1 MRINRP
7 KYWNKLNELIK
18 KYLIIFILLFGFSI
32 VSNAQS
38 KQKLNSQISQ
48 LEKEIA
54 YTNTLI
60 AETQKSKDVSIIEIK
75 LLDQQIK
82 KQERLLKKLRQ
93 EIQRVDQDIAQKQ
106 LMVHQ
111 KEEELGQLK
120 DEYAKMIVFA
130 RKNLNQYDRMMFI
143 FASQNFNQ
151 AFKRLKY
158 FEQYSQYRKN
168 QVRIIEH
175 KQDSLQ
181 SAITKLTKL
190 KEEKTLLKQKEEK
203 EASQINRKKI
213 KQERGLRELR
223 GKEKQLKKDLKKKN
237 QQKDKLKKKIEKI
250 LEEEAKKAKNYNL
263 TPDQLQ
269 LSKSF
274 EENKGKLPWPVLKGV
289 VYRSFGEHAH
299 PVLKG
304 IKTRND
310 GIDIVTNQGSNA
322 RVVFE
327 GEVRSIIS
335 VPGTANFAVLV
346 KHGSFFSL
354 YSNLEKVFVKPGD
367 IVKVKQDI
375 GKISKDPDD
384 NTTKLQFQIWKS
396 TSKLNPVH
404 WLSK

>member
-1 MRINRP
+1 MMDR
-7 KYWNKLNELIK
+7 LIK
-18 KYLIIFILLFGFSI
+18 YENRSFFISMVSIVFILLISI
-32 VSNAQS
+32 QSIAQN
-38 KQKLNSQISQ
+38 KQKLNSQIGQ

-60 AETQKSKDVSIIEIK
+60 KETQKNKDVSIIQIK

-93 EIQRVDQDIAQKQ
+93 EIQRVDQEISKKQ

-111 KEEELGQLK
+111 KEEELHLLK

-130 RKNLNQYDRMMFI
+130 RKNLNQYDRLMFI

-168 QVRIIEH
+168 QVRIIQH

-181 SAITKLTKL
+181 SSITKLMKL
-190 KEEKTLLKQKEEK
+190 KEEKTILRQKEEN
-203 EASQINRKKI
+203 EISQINRKKI

-237 QQKDKLKKKIEKI
+237 QEKEKLKKQIEKI
-250 LEEEAKKAKNYNL
+250 LAEEARKAKEFSL
-263 TPDQLQ
+263 TPDQIE
-269 LSKSF
+269 LSNNF
-274 EENKGKLPWPVLKGV
+274 DENKGKLPWPVQKGV
-289 VYRSFGEHAH
+289 VYSSFGEHAH

-310 GIDIVTNQGSNA
+310 GIDIVTNEGSNA
-322 RVVFE
+322 RVIFD

-335 VPGTANFAVLV
+335 VPGSSNFAVLV
-346 KHGSFFSL
+346 KHGHFFSL

-367 IVKVKQDI
+367 KVQIKQDL
-375 GKISKDPDD
+375 GKISKDDED

>member
-1 MRINRP
+1 MIV
-7 KYWNKLNELIK
+7 LIK
-18 KYLIIFILLFGFSI
+18 HIRFRMKPNMKLLFLFLIGFNLSFY
-32 VSNAQS
+32 SYSQS

-60 AETQKSKDVSIIEIK
+60 LETQKNKDVSVIQIK
-75 LLDQQIK
+75 LLNQQIK

-93 EIQRVDQDIAQKQ
+93 EIQRVDQEISEKQ
-106 LMVHQ
+106 LLVNQ
-111 KEEELGQLK
+111 KEEELQKLK

-130 RKNLNQYDRMMFI
+130 RKNLNQYDRLMFI

-151 AFKRLKY
+151 VYKRLKY

-168 QVRIIEH
+168 QVRIIQH

-181 SAITKLTKL
+181 SSIHKLTKL
-190 KEEKTLLKQKEEK
+190 KDEKTALRQKEEN
-203 EASQINRKKI
+203 EIAQINRKKI
-213 KQERGLRELR
+213 KQERGLRELK
-223 GKEKQLKKDLKKKN
+223 GKEKQLKKNLKKKN
-237 QQKDKLKKKIEKI
+237 QEKEKLKKQIEKI
-250 LEEEAKKAKNYNL
+250 LAEEAKKAKEFNL
-263 TPDQLQ
+263 TPDQIQ
-269 LSKSF
+269 LSKNF

-289 VYRSFGEHAH
+289 VYSSFGEHAH

-310 GIDIVTNQGSNA
+310 GIDIVTNEGSNA
-322 RVVFE
+322 RVIFD

-346 KHGSFFSL
+346 KHGNFFSL

-367 IVKVKQDI
+367 IVSLKQDL
-375 GKISKDPDD
+375 GKISKDAED

>member
-1 MRINRP
+1 MQEQKNR
-7 KYWNKLNELIK
+7 NKVKRQRVLSILFTFLIS
-18 KYLIIFILLFGFSI
+18 LLAISSFGQ
-32 VSNAQS
+32 N
-38 KQKLNSQISQ
+38 KQKLKTQISQ

-60 AETQKSKDVSIIEIK
+60 EKTQKSKNFSIIQIK

-82 KQERLLKKLRQ
+82 KQENLLKKLRQ
-93 EIQRVDQDIAQKQ
+93 EIQRVDQEIAQKQ

-111 KEEELGQLK
+111 KEEELQLLK

-130 RKNLNQYDRMMFI
+130 RKNLNQYDRLMFI

-168 QVRIIEH
+168 QVKIIH
-175 KQDSLQ
+175 YKQDSLQ
-181 SAITKLTKL
+181 SSIEKLQKL
-190 KEEKTLLKQKEEK
+190 KTEKTELRQKEEN
-203 EASQINRKKI
+203 EISNINRKKI

-223 GKEKQLKKDLKKKN
+223 GKEKQLKKNLQKKN
-237 QQKDKLKKKIEKI
+237 REKEKLQKQIEKI
-250 LEEEAKKAKNYNL
+250 LAEEAKKAREFNL

-269 LSKSF
+269 LSKNF

-289 VYRSFGEHAH
+289 VFSSFGEHAH

-310 GIDIVTNQGSNA
+310 GIDIVTDEGSHA
-322 RVVFE
+322 RVVFD

-335 VPGTANFAVLV
+335 VPGSANFAVLI
-346 KHGSFFSL
+346 KHGNFFTL

-367 IVKVKQDI
+367 MVKVKQDL
-375 GKISKDPDD
+375 GKISKDPED

-396 TSKLNPVH
+396 TTKLNPVH

>member
-1 MRINRP
+1 MDIVKRQS
-7 KYWNKLNELIK
+7 KLSLI
-18 KYLIIFILLFGFSI
+18 FMFFVFLLSMVSFG
-32 VSNAQS
+32 QD
-38 KQKLNSQISQ
+38 KQKLKTQISQ

-60 AETQKSKDVSIIEIK
+60 EETQKNKDVSIIQIK

-82 KQERLLKKLRQ
+82 KQENLLKKLRQ
-93 EIQRVDQDIAQKQ
+93 EIQRVDQEISQKQ

-111 KEEELGQLK
+111 KEEELQLLK
-120 DEYAKMIVFA
+120 DEYSKMIVFA
-130 RKNLNQYDRMMFI
+130 RKNLNQYDRLMFI

-151 AFKRLKY
+151 AYKRLKY

-168 QVRIIEH
+168 QVVIIQH
-175 KQDSLQ
+175 KQDSLE
-181 SAITKLTKL
+181 SSIAKLIKL
-190 KEEKTLLKQKEEK
+190 KTEKTELRQKEENEISK
-203 EASQINRKKI
+203 INRKKI
-213 KQERGLRELR
+213 KQERGLRELK
-223 GKEKQLKKDLKKKN
+223 GKEKQLKKDLQKKN
-237 QQKDKLKKKIEKI
+237 REKEKLQKQIEKI
-250 LEEEAKKAKNYNL
+250 LTEEARKAKEYNL
-263 TPDQLQ
+263 TPDQIQ
-269 LSKSF
+269 LSKNF

-289 VYRSFGEHAH
+289 VYSSFGEHSH

-322 RVVFE
+322 RVVFD

-335 VPGTANFAVLV
+335 VPGSANFAVLV
-346 KHGSFFSL
+346 KHGNFFSL

-367 IVKVKQDI
+367 MVKVKQDL
-375 GKISKDPDD
+375 GKISKDPEDK
-384 NTTKLQFQIWKS
+384 TTKLQFQIWKS

>member
-1 MRINRP
+1 M
-7 KYWNKLNELIK
+7 
-18 KYLIIFILLFGFSI
+18 IFKQVNMSFWEKQAMISFLFMLMIFTFSP
-32 VSNAQS
+32 SLNAQN
-38 KQKLNSQISQ
+38 KQEIKTQISQ

-60 AETQKSKDVSIIEIK
+60 KETQKNKDVSIIQIR

-82 KQERLLKKLRQ
+82 KQEILLKKLRQ
-93 EIQRVDQDIAQKQ
+93 EIQRVEQEIAQKQ

-111 KEEELGQLK
+111 KEEELQLLK

-130 RKNLNQYDRMMFI
+130 RKNLNQYDRLMFI
-143 FASQNFNQ
+143 FASKNFNQ
-151 AFKRLKY
+151 AYKRLKY
-158 FEQYSQYRKN
+158 FEQYSQYRKT
-168 QVRIIEH
+168 QVEIIQH

-181 SAITKLTKL
+181 SVIDKLTKL
-190 KEEKTLLKQKEEK
+190 KSEKTELRHKEENEISK
-203 EASQINRKKI
+203 INRKKI

-237 QQKDKLKKKIEKI
+237 KEKEKLQKEIEKI
-250 LEEEAKKAKNYNL
+250 LAEEARKAKEFNL
-263 TPDQLQ
+263 TPDQIQ

-274 EENKGKLPWPVLKGV
+274 EENKGKLPWPVIKGV
-289 VYRSFGEHAH
+289 VYSSFGEHAH

-310 GIDIVTNQGSNA
+310 GIDIVTSEGSNA
-322 RVVFE
+322 RVVFD

-335 VPGTANFAVLV
+335 VPGSANFAVLV
-346 KHGSFFSL
+346 KHGNFFSL

-367 IVKVKQDI
+367 MVKVKQDL
-375 GKISKDPDD
+375 GKISKDLED

-396 TSKLNPVH
+396 TSKLNPVY
-404 WLSK
+404 WLAK

>member
-1 MRINRP
+1 MKQVKNDT
-7 KYWNKLNELIK
+7 KLK
-18 KYLIIFILLFGFSI
+18 KSSLLKIVGLMIFIFQFALLSFGQ
-32 VSNAQS
+32 NTDQL
-38 KQKLNSQISQ
+38 KNQISQ

-60 AETQKSKDVSIIEIK
+60 VETQKTKDVSLVQIK

-93 EIQRVDQDIAQKQ
+93 EIQRVDQEIGEKQ

-111 KEEELGQLK
+111 KEEELESLK
-120 DEYAKMIVFA
+120 EEYAKMIVFA

-151 AFKRLKY
+151 AYKRLKY

-168 QVRIIEH
+168 QVRIIIH

-181 SAITKLTKL
+181 SSIQKLTKL
-190 KEEKTLLKQKEEK
+190 KEEKTELRSKEEN
-203 EASQINRKKI
+203 EISQINTKKI
-213 KQERGLRELR
+213 RQERGLRELK
-223 GKEKQLKKDLKKKN
+223 GKEKTLKRDLKKKN
-237 QQKDKLKKKIEKI
+237 QQKDKLKKEIEKI
-250 LEEEAKKAKNYNL
+250 LAAEARKAKEFNL
-263 TPDQLQ
+263 TPDQIQ
-269 LSKSF
+269 LSKNF

-289 VYRSFGEHAH
+289 VYSSFGEHAH
-299 PVLKG
+299 AVLKG

-310 GIDIVTNQGSNA
+310 GIDIVTNEGGNA
-322 RVVFE
+322 RVVFD
-327 GEVRSIIS
+327 GEIRSIIS
-335 VPGTANFAVLV
+335 VPGSSNFAVLV
-346 KHGSFFSL
+346 KHGQFFTL

-367 IVKVKQDI
+367 MVKVKQDI
-375 GKISKDPDD
+375 GTISKDSED

-396 TSKLNPVH
+396 TSKMNPVN